1 MEDFTMRD
9 YLKVLFRQKW
19 VVIVTF
25 ATVMI
30 TVSVGLLL
38 RTPVY
43 EATVKMLI
51 TGEKQAASPYYREL
65 VPYQNI
71 GAAITQSEIVKSNPV
86 IELVIRTIGIK
97 PLDYEARF
105 ANPVKKIIVKI
116 GAWQME
122 RKLAGLKLTED
133 QKKGYYYR
141 LAVED
146 LKASIK
152 VEPMRDTNMFTITV
166 KDYNPMAA
174 AALANILS
182 RSYAIFDLEQQLAEM
197 QIKYGEKNLAVT
209 QLRDSID
216 KLTKNLTGQPL
227 PDVEAIGPA
236 SVKIIEQAQP
246 PLKPSGIPNLLMF
259 ILALFMALF
268 LAVMLAFA
276 FEYMDQTFKAPSD
289 VTRALGIPY
298 LGSIPKKFTQSS
310 FKDVAEQVYFEIKD
324 NKLKTLIFTAALP
337 EEGVTTVVNSIGAH
351 MAAKAHYKVL
361 MIDANPVN
369 ASLHKALNIPNR
381 EGLFEVLEGKAP
393 LERAIV
399 AIGPHLNAL
408 TAGKTSLNPAT
419 LLESHKMADLLKQ
432 VSSRYDA
439 VLVDCA
445 NLMESK
451 DVLSLVAH
459 TDGVV
464 LLVNESRTRKQ
475 VAKAAI
481 APLEQRKVKLVGA
494 ILGSRTFAIP
504 RAIYERV

>member
-9 YLKVLFRQKW
+9 YVKVLFRQKW
-19 VVIVTF
+19 VIIVTF
-25 ATVMI
+25 VTVMV
-30 TVSVGLLL
+30 TVSIGLLL

-65 VPYQNI
+65 VSYQNI
-71 GAAITQSEIVKSNPV
+71 GAAITQSEIVKANPV
-86 IELVIRTIGIK
+86 VELVIRTIGIK
-97 PLDYEARF
+97 PLDYESRF
-105 ANPVKKIIVKI
+105 ANPVKRLIVKFRT
-116 GAWQME
+116 WQIE
-122 RKLAGLKLTED
+122 KRLADPKITEEQRKS
-133 QKKGYYYR
+133 YYYR
-141 LAVED
+141 SAIED
-146 LKASIK
+146 LKDSVK
-152 VEPMRDTNMFTITV
+152 VEPMRDTNLFTITV

-182 RSYAIFDLEQQLAEM
+182 RAYAIFDLQQQLAEM
-197 QIKYGEKNLAVT
+197 QIKYGDKNLAVT
-209 QLRDSID
+209 QLRDSIN

-246 PLKPSGIPNLLMF
+246 PLKPSGMPDSLTF

-268 LAVMLAFA
+268 LGVMLAFA

-289 VTRALGIPY
+289 VTRSLGIPY
-298 LGSIPKKFTQSS
+298 LGSIPRKFKQDS
-310 FKDVAEQVYFEIKD
+310 FKDVADQIYFEVKD
-324 NKLKTLIFTAALP
+324 NKLKTLLFTAALP
-337 EEGVTTVVNSIGAH
+337 EEGVTTVVNGIAAQ
-351 MAAKAHYKVL
+351 MAAKAHYRVL

-369 ASLHKALNIPNR
+369 ASLHKALNIPNK
-381 EGLFEVLEGKAP
+381 EGLFEVLEGKVP

-399 AIGPHLNAL
+399 TVGPHLNAL
-408 TAGKTSLNPAT
+408 TAGKTLLNPAT
-419 LLESHKMADLLKQ
+419 LLESNKMADMIKQ
-432 VSSRYDA
+432 VAGKYDA
-439 VLVDCA
+439 VLIDCA

-451 DVLSLVAH
+451 DVLSLIAH

-464 LLVNESRTRKQ
+464 LLVNESKTRKQ

-481 APLEQRKVKLVGA
+481 VPLEQKKARIVGA
-494 ILGSRTFAIP
+494 ILGNRTFAIP

>member
-1 MEDFTMRD
+1 MEDFTARD
-9 YLKVLFRQKW
+9 YIKVLFRQKW

-25 ATVMI
+25 VTVMV
-30 TVSVGLLL
+30 TVSIGLLL
-38 RTPVY
+38 CTPVY

-51 TGEKQAASPYYREL
+51 TGAKQIESPYYREL
-65 VPYQNI
+65 VTYQNI
-71 GAAITQSEIVKSNPV
+71 GAALTQSEIVKASPV

-105 ANPVKKIIVKI
+105 ANPVKKAVVKFR
-116 GAWQME
+116 AWLME
-122 RKLAGLKLTED
+122 RKLAGLKLTEE
-133 QKKGYYYR
+133 QKRGYYYR
-141 LAVED
+141 FAVKD
-146 LKASIK
+146 LKDSVK

-166 KDYNPMAA
+166 KDFNPMAA

-182 RSYAIFDLEQQLAEM
+182 RSYAIFDLQQQLAEM

-227 PDVEAIGPA
+227 PDIEAIGPA

-246 PLKPSGIPNLLMF
+246 PLKPSGIPNILTF

-268 LAVMLAFA
+268 LGVMLAFA
-276 FEYMDQTFKAPSD
+276 FEYLDQTFKAPSD
-289 VTRALGIPY
+289 VTKALGIPY

-310 FKDVAEQVYFEIKD
+310 FKNVAEQIYFEIKD
-324 NKLKTLIFTAALP
+324 NKLKSLIFTAARP
-337 EEGVTTVVNSIGAH
+337 KEGVTTTISGIGAH
-351 MAAKAHYKVL
+351 MAGKTHYKVL
-361 MIDANPVN
+361 LIDANPVN
-369 ASLHKALNIPNR
+369 SSLHKTLNVPNR
-381 EGLFEVLEGKAP
+381 EGLFEVLEGKIP

-399 AIGPHLNAL
+399 DIGPNLNAL

-419 LLESHKMADLLKQ
+419 LLESNKMADLIKQ
-432 VSSRYDA
+432 VSSKYDA
-439 VLVDCA
+439 VLIDCA

-451 DVLSLVAH
+451 DVLALVSY

-464 LLVNESRTRKQ
+464 LLINESKTRKQ
-475 VAKAAI
+475 VAKFAI
-481 APLEQRKVKLVGA
+481 APLEQKKARLVGA